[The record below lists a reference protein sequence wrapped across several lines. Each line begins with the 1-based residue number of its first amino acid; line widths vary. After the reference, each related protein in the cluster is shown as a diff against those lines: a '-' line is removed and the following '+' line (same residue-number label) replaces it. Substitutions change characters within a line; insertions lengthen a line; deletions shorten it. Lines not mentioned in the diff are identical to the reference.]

1 MRKLLLSLLA
11 AAFIAIVIPLLILK
25 VFAPKENADS
35 TAPIP
40 TVTAENI

>member
-11 AAFIAIVIPLLILK
+11 AALIAVIVPLLILK

-35 TAPIP
+35 TDPVPA
-40 TVTAENI
+40 VTAENV